1 MLLRSSRKMKLSPR
15 FYGPYRVLKRIGQVA
30 YRLDLPSHS
39 RLHPVFYVSQ
49 IKKKLGAADCVVEEL
64 STATD
69 NGTIRLEPKRLIDI
83 LWVQH
88 GGKTIQEALVQW
100 TGLSPEDAT
109 KEGYAELQMQ
119 FPHLNLKD
127 KIRLEGERNVMTREA
142 GDSNHGAMQEDM
154 QVDMD
159 EEISS
164 Q

>member
-1 MLLRSSRKMKLSPR
+1 M
-15 FYGPYRVLKRIGQVA
+15 
-30 YRLDLPSHS
+30 
-39 RLHPVFYVSQ
+39 
-49 IKKKLGAADCVVEEL
+49 VEEL

-83 LWVQH
+83 RWVQH

-109 KEGYAELQMQ
+109 QEGYAELQMQ